1 MRTELAVL
9 LAGVVLGGWVG
20 ATWAER
26 RYAEAVEYERYAA
39 VKAIRAGDLIARNPS
54 DETCNRK
61 NIERI
66 DAAEARRG
74 KR

>member
-1 MRTELAVL
+1 MRVELAVL
-9 LAGVVLGGWVG
+9 LTGVVLGGWVG

-26 RYAEAVEYERYAA
+26 RFAETVEYERHAA

-54 DETCNRK
+54 DEACARK
-61 NIERI
+61 ALERI
-66 DAAEARRG
+66 DAAESRRE